1 MILWQKFKI
10 KTKKISIYVCMCLN
24 TFQSWMA
31 KFRSNIGNY
40 ALVYLFNYDNKIW
53 SEYKLVTTTNTD
65 AKNNTFLLYIHGIL
79 YLLTPDGQTFT
90 FDAQSEQ
97 WKLSNNSLVD
107 PKTHRISKQLSTIR
121 LSNVDI
127 LGWTKIHQNAL

>member
-1 MILWQKFKI
+1 MYVCVWTLFKI
-10 KTKKISIYVCMCLN
+10 EWQSLDQTLVIS
-24 TFQSWMA
+24 
-31 KFRSNIGNY
+31 Y

-107 PKTHRISKQLSTIR
+107 PKTHRILNNY
-121 LSNVDI
+121 LHLFWPVC
-127 LGWTKIHQNAL
+127 